1 MILTPTAAS
10 SPKPDGSQ
18 RPSHL
23 TPKAPL
29 SQKPKEMDLI
39 LPTYLMWEN
48 KKVAPRASP
57 LPRRSWGWGA
67 GQSRTGHPPPQ
78 SAGRPWGSQG
88 LQAIQATAGRCS
100 QGEDKPHKG
109 RVYWS
114 CLSFISA
121 CIVVLGLVMKIKP
134 IYLTLKDKAPEPRLL
149 PGGHPRIQS
158 DQQPTTM
165 AQLALQ
171 LQSLR
176 FVLQKPSV

>member
-1 MILTPTAAS
+1 MTPTAAS

-18 RPSHL
+18 RPSHV

-29 SQKPKEMDLI
+29 SQKPKEADLI

-67 GQSRTGHPPPQ
+67 GQSGTGHPPTPARVP
-78 SAGRPWGSQG
+78 AGHGAHRGCRPSRRLQG
-88 LQAIQATAGRCS
+88 DG
-100 QGEDKPHKG
+100 H
-109 RVYWS
+109 RVRASRIRGGFTGLVY
-114 CLSFISA
+114 LISA

-134 IYLTLKDKAPEPRLL
+134 IYLTLTDKAPEPCLL
-149 PGGHPRIQS
+149 PGGHPPIQS
-158 DQQPTTM
+158 DQKPTTM
-165 AQLALQ
+165 AQLTLQ
-171 LQSLR
+171 LHSLH